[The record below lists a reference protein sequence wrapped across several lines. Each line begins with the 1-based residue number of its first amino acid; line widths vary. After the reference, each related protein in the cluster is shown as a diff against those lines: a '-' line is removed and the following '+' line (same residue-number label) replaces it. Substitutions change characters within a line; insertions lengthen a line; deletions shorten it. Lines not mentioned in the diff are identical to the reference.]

1 MHLKKYII
9 GQHCRMLKQCSTIKK
24 LFVLHSKFFLY
35 VNMQYFLE
43 RIHRKNQIINKNF
56 KYVYINL
63 SNALR
68 MI

>member
-24 LFVLHSKFFLY
+24 LFVLHSIFILY

-43 RIHRKNQIINKNF
+43 REDSSEGSNHKQKFQICIDKF
-56 KYVYINL
+56 K
-63 SNALR
+63 
-68 MI
+68 